1 MDAKITK
8 KRLSYLLS
16 YDWVKIVLTVVAA
29 IVVWSLVFTMTAT
42 RVTNTQRFVVVNY
55 QGVYYGSKGAGPLDR
70 FSHEVIEAEALDNM
84 RGGDEMFGQIFMA
97 NMEVGDG
104 DIMLAADYP
113 TSREAQKD
121 ESGNDLLDTEGNV
134 VYNYGQTYMERL
146 LMGYASSFTRLD
158 DNGVYPGY
166 FTQMKNYL
174 MQFYAVES
182 EAEKTFGQ
190 TVLKVATFDENSLN
204 EGLVKEEFRARI
216 KANKDK
222 RYKKEAQIV
231 AAESKELERIRS
243 YLDAYNT
250 FFTYLEEGRVTLTYV
265 SIELEED
272 YTFEGVYGINLCPD
286 EEKMGGLKE
295 YFYYTD
301 FDKTAT
307 AKGMNAMF
315 MNLEGLDLNYQ
326 YENLLYLNALIE
338 EVYKA

>member
-16 YDWVKIVLTVVAA
+16 YDWIKIVLTIVAA
-29 IVVWSLVFTMTAT
+29 IIVWSLVFTMTAT
-42 RVTNTQRFVVVNY
+42 RITNTQRFVVVNY
-55 QGVYYGSKGAGPLDR
+55 QGVYYGSKSTEMMDR
-70 FSHEVIEAEALDNM
+70 FSHEVLEAEALDNM
-84 RGGDEMFGQIFMA
+84 RGGNDMFSQIFMA

-104 DIMLAADYP
+104 DIILAADYP
-113 TSREAQKD
+113 VSREAQKD
-121 ESGNDLLDTEGNV
+121 ENGNDLLDAEGNV
-134 VYNYGQTYMERL
+134 VYNYGNTYMEQL
-146 LMGYASSFTRLD
+146 LMGYSRNITRLD
-158 DNGVYPGY
+158 DKGAYPGY

-174 MQFYAVES
+174 NRFYTVES
-182 EAEKTFGQ
+182 ETEKTFGQ
-190 TVLKVATFDENSLN
+190 TVLSVATFDENSLN
-204 EGLVKEEFRARI
+204 ESLVKQEFRARI

-265 SIELEED
+265 NIEIEED
-272 YTFEGVYGINLCPD
+272 YTFEGVYGINLCPN
-286 EEKMGGLKE
+286 EEKMGGVKD

-301 FDKTAT
+301 FDNTAT
-307 AKGMNAMF
+307 AKGLNAMF

-338 EVYKA
+338 DVYKA